1 MYVVGFEQADE
12 DDSGFVDIAAW
23 HDLPALADDVNL
35 GTRSITSRAMLFA
48 RKRRSPIDA
57 HVALGKRRSKRS
69 SERKATLRRSAGR

>member
-12 DDSGFVDIAAW
+12 DDGGFVDIAAW

-48 RKRRSPIDA
+48 RKRRS
-57 HVALGKRRSKRS
+57 KRS